1 MLNACGFY
9 ACDGQQVIPIGNE
22 KVNRFFFDNADEGI
36 LPLMSAAVDP
46 AKKLIIWAYAS
57 NNSANVVK
65 LTIEFGDADAADNIE
80 VTIDAEAGL
89 VLIIPGLILTGSE
102 DIQAFAGTTAVITIH
117 GYVNRIA

>member
-1 MLNACGFY
+1 MATFTKMILSGSTNGKGINVAGTST
-9 ACDGQQVIPIGNE
+9 ADADVIH
-22 KVNRFFFDNADEGI
+22 AAHATSLDEVW
-36 LPLMSAAVDP
+36 L
-46 AKKLIIWAYAS
+46 YAS
-57 NNSANVVK
+57 NNSANIVR

-102 DIQAFAGTTAVITIH
+102 DIQAFADTTAVITIH